1 MTSRRLKTA
10 NKYDF
15 GYGKFDKSRNGI
27 WVESSRI
34 VKRLDEAPMST
45 TLTGSDMVANWH
57 VQMQPFRMG
66 YCPANALWMARLS
79 EAVYTQSTDGS
90 PDVNSILGKLK
101 NADDGFNEVV
111 PFNASSSQA
120 CVIAHDDYIAAVFR
134 GTDEIAD
141 WLDNLN
147 VVPTSGPFGKV
158 HKGFRNALMDV
169 WPSMRQ
175 TIRTIRRRNGRR
187 RPLWLTGH
195 SLGGALATIAASL
208 LVEDDEPF
216 FGVYTFGS
224 PRCGDKEFAR
234 VYKVEAGARTYR
246 FQNNN
251 DIVSRVPARAMGY
264 RHVGNF
270 VYIKEDGCL
279 VNDVGFWYQF
289 LDAIR
294 GVVADIGTRGL
305 DSIEDHRMRGYVQCI
320 SKWGNKKPEES

>member
-1 MTSRRLKTA
+1 
-10 NKYDF
+10 
-15 GYGKFDKSRNGI
+15 
-27 WVESSRI
+27 
-34 VKRLDEAPMST
+34 
-45 TLTGSDMVANWH
+45 
-57 VQMQPFRMG
+57 MQPFRMN
-66 YCPANALWMARLS
+66 YSPANALWMARLA
-79 EAVYTQSTDGS
+79 EAIYERKQDGS
-90 PDVNSILGKLK
+90 PDVRSIRRKLTR
-101 NADDGFNEVV
+101 ADDDFKEVV

-120 CVIAHDDYIAAVFR
+120 CVIEHKDYLAAVFR

-147 VVPTSGPFGKV
+147 VVPVSGPFGKV
-158 HKGFRNALMDV
+158 HKGFYNALMDV
-169 WPSMRQ
+169 WPSMR
-175 TIRTIRRRNGRR
+175 REIRRIRSNDVPR
-187 RPLWLTGH
+187 RPLWITGH

-224 PRCGDKEFAR
+224 PRCGDKDFAR

-270 VYIKEDGCL
+270 VYIRENESL
-279 VNDVGFWYQF
+279 VSDVGFWYQF

-294 GVVADIGTRGL
+294 GVVADIGTKGL
-305 DSIEDHRMRGYVQCI
+305 DTITDHDMERYVRAIC
-320 SKWGNKKPEES
+320 KWGNKNPDDN